1 MKGFVLTRSFT
12 FFIFTG
18 NIFTMNF
25 KVSDKNFNLD
35 NDILVMAIVNVTDDS
50 FSDGG
55 LYNNLDKAKAHA
67 LSLIRDG
74 AHIIDIGGE
83 STRPGAKEVSI
94 DEECS
99 RVVPLI
105 ESLKDEDIIMSVD
118 TMKPQV
124 AAAALKAG
132 ASIVNDVTA
141 LSYGMGEDGDVT
153 MAEVIKEHNASV
165 VLMHMRGTPRTM
177 QVDTHYGDI
186 VDDIKDYLKERVEFA
201 ESCGIERDKICID
214 PGIGFG
220 KSLEG
225 NFEIIRRLD
234 EFKELNLPVL
244 IGLSRKSFIG
254 KSFNIDDPLDR
265 GEATEICHGFALNG
279 GAQILRTHDVKKTR
293 KTIENYLKYRG
304 NS

>member
-1 MKGFVLTRSFT
+1 
-12 FFIFTG
+12 
-18 NIFTMNF
+18 MNF
-25 KVSDKNFNLD
+25 KVRDKEFNLD
-35 NDILVMAIVNVTDDS
+35 HTVLVMAIVNVTDDS

-67 LSLIRDG
+67 QKLIKDG

-83 STRPGAKEVSI
+83 STRPGAVEVSI

-105 ESLKDEDIIMSVD
+105 ESLKDEDIIISVD
-118 TMKPQV
+118 TMKPRV
-124 AAAALKAG
+124 AAEALKAG

-141 LSYGMGEDGDVT
+141 LTYGGGSDDT
-153 MAEVIKEHNASV
+153 MAQVIKEHDASV
-165 VLMHMRGTPRTM
+165 ILMHMRGTPRTM
-177 QVDTHYGDI
+177 QSDTRYGDI
-186 VDDIKDYLKERVEFA
+186 VHDILDYLKERVEYG
-201 ESCGIERDKICID
+201 EGCGIDKDKICID

-220 KSLEG
+220 KSVDG

-254 KSFNIDDPLDR
+254 KSFNIDNPTDR
-265 GEATEICHGFALNG
+265 GEATEILHYIALNG
-279 GAQILRTHDVKKTR
+279 GANILRTHDVKKTVETA
-293 KTIENYLKYRG
+293 KNYLKYRG
-304 NS
+304 KS